1 MVPAQASGQLRRG
14 LTHVGPAKD
23 TPAVS
28 GSARKQLD
36 LALVAAPDWLD
47 QIAAEMPE
55 FDQLCEVIGK
65 RFAAFS
71 FIAGVRIVSIAYDE
85 HSPDRTLVDFEAE
98 ENGALEQLALP
109 EFRQRLGSALLS
121 AHEEQP
127 VLGDNP
133 SPEDLRAFVGT
144 RYLLLAPVFGLRLL
158 HLNVGGDVPPA
169 VQVDLGATSE
179 EIPLVNLRQVLDD
192 AIRSELARVRGTAP
206 FAIDFGKVPLAEE
219 ANREGNHDRTIS
231 LLGAWPGPLSMFM
244 RTPRGQALGQ
254 RERATLTRALELLGV
269 AYIGKGQIDWAEDV
283 LRLGI
288 QLGQETEAAGSLFAT
303 LGLARMTAGKHGEA
317 IGLLRRALALGGDPV
332 ELLPRL
338 AQCFHARKRHVA
350 AMLCLDDA
358 VAAGASPDRHGDL
371 RRELLDVL
379 GDAYHELRK
388 SLPVSAPKSA

>member
-1 MVPAQASGQLRRG
+1 M
-14 LTHVGPAKD
+14 
-23 TPAVS
+23 S

-85 HSPDRTLVDFEAE
+85 HSPDRTLVDFEAD

-109 EFRQRLGSALLS
+109 EFRQRLGSVLLS

-169 VQVDLGATSE
+169 VQVDLGATTE

-388 SLPVSAPKSA
+388 SLPVAAPKSA